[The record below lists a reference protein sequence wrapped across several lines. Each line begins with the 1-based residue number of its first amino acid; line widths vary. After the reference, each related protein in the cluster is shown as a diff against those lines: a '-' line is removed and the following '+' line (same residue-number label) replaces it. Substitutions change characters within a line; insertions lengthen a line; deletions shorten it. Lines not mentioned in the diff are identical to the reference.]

1 MRPIQGGKEMTDNQ
15 RAHSEDRHEENQ
27 KNAMEIIETLK
38 QNEDVARFVEEIEE
52 NNKWTVRVY
61 ISEQRTKNAQ

>member
-1 MRPIQGGKEMTDNQ
+1 MTDNQ

-52 NNKWTVRVY
+52 NNK
-61 ISEQRTKNAQ
+61 